1 MIIYI
6 YISIRQADLSVVMD
20 NGVEW
25 CSILV
30 SFKENCNVNKK
41 YRFNYF
47 LNQKKHCCQCFS
59 LSFFAL
65 RHICYSPN
73 NFLKKKKKKE
83 QEKLFFQLTSSLVW
97 WLCSERTRPGTIVRG
112 GQDFEKVK
120 GMCLKVR
127 CRIAWWKIKHHAGR
141 EMCRKK
147 RQICICSLKYTWNKE
162 KHPLHSS
169 RQFWHS

>member
-1 MIIYI
+1 MNYNNLVNVLSTVMIIYI

-73 NFLKKKKKKE
+73 NFLTTRKTI
-83 QEKLFFQLTSSLVW
+83 FSAHVVSRLVA
-97 WLCSERTRPGTIVRG
+97 V
-112 GQDFEKVK
+112 Q
-120 GMCLKVR
+120 
-127 CRIAWWKIKHHAGR
+127 
-141 EMCRKK
+141 
-147 RQICICSLKYTWNKE
+147 
-162 KHPLHSS
+162 
-169 RQFWHS
+169 